1 MQDLTPRD
9 MLIIPAI
16 DMRDGKVVRLS
27 GGDFAKETI
36 YDLDPVAVAKKW
48 EADGAQFLHI
58 VDLDG
63 AKEGKPVNFSLAASI
78 AQNVSIPVETGGGIR
93 DKATIRRFLDAGI
106 RLVILGTRAC
116 SDPEFLMEACA
127 EFGESVAV
135 SVDSSGGKAAVEGWV
150 KITSTNALEL
160 IKKAEKS
167 GIRNIIFTDINKDG
181 LMRGINMKNIKEV
194 LDTVT
199 VPVTV
204 AGGISSLEDI
214 RNLKQLASPK
224 LRGAIIGKAL
234 YTGAIRLKE
243 AIEIGSLSP

>member
-1 MQDLTPRD
+1 

-16 DMRDGKVVRLS
+16 DIRDGKVVRLS
-27 GGDFAKETI
+27 AGDFAKETV
-36 YDLDPVAVAKKW
+36 YGDDPVAVAKRW

-63 AKEGKPVNFSLAASI
+63 AKEGKPVNFNLTGSI
-78 AQNVSIPVETGGGIR
+78 TRNVSIPVEAGGGIR
-93 DKATIRRFLDAGI
+93 DKDTIRKFLDAGV

-116 SDPEFLMEACA
+116 TSPEFLREACA

-150 KITSTNALEL
+150 KVTPTNALEL
-160 IKKAEKS
+160 IKEVGKC
-167 GIRNIIFTDINKDG
+167 GIRNIIFTDVTKDG
-181 LMRGINMKNIKEV
+181 LMGGLNMKNIEEV
-194 LDTVT
+194 LHAVT
-199 VPVTV
+199 VPVTI

-214 RNLKQLASPK
+214 RSLKKLESPN

-243 AIEIGSLSP
+243 AIKIGSLSP

>member
-1 MQDLTPRD
+1 

-16 DMRDGKVVRLS
+16 DIRGGKVVRLS
-27 GGDFAKETI
+27 AGDFAKETV
-36 YDLDPVAVAKKW
+36 YDDDPVAVAKRW

-63 AKEGKPVNFSLAASI
+63 AKEGKPVNFNLTGSI
-78 AQNVSIPVETGGGIR
+78 AQNVSIPVEAGGGIR
-93 DKATIRRFLDAGI
+93 DKDTIRKFLDAGV

-116 SDPEFLMEACA
+116 TSPGFLREACA

-150 KITSTNALEL
+150 KVTPTNALEL
-160 IKKAEKS
+160 IKEVGKC
-167 GIRNIIFTDINKDG
+167 GIRNIIFTDVSKDG
-181 LMRGINMKNIKEV
+181 LMGGLNMKNIEEV
-194 LDTVT
+194 LHAVT
-199 VPVTV
+199 VPVTI

-214 RNLKQLASPK
+214 RSLNKLESPN

-234 YTGAIRLKE
+234 YAGAIRLKE
-243 AIEIGSLSP
+243 AIEIADMKGETHEQN